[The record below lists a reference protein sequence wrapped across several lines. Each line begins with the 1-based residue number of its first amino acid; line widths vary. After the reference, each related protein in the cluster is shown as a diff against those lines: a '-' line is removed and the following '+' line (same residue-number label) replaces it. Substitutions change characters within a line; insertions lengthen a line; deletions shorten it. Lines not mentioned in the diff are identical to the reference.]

1 MSSDATVGRIAFG
14 PHRETSSARHDGH
27 SALRS
32 IDGEIVTF
40 DPHPA
45 TALLLE
51 LVDADGVCC
60 GLYWAGRENRIVKGP
75 RGVEVTFDV
84 EKARRIPLSMR
95 DVAEQLAEA
104 MNQYTDRTV
113 HDLGRTWHVV
123 ESAR

>member
-14 PHRETSSARHDGH
+14 PHREESSARREGH
-27 SALRS
+27 SALRA

-45 TALLLE
+45 SALLLE
-51 LVDADGVCC
+51 LIDADGVCC
-60 GLYWAGRENRIVKGP
+60 GLYWAGRANRIVKGP

-84 EKARRIPLSMR
+84 AKARRIPLSMR

-104 MNQYTDRTV
+104 LNEYTERTV
-113 HDLGRTWHVV
+113 QTLGRTWRAV
-123 ESAR
+123 ECV